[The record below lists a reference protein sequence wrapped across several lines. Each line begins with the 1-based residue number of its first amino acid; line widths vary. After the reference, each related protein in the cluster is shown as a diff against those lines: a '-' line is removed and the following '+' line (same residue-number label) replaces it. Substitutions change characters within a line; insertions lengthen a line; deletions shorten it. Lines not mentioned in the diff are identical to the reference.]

1 MSLASLSLVV
11 DVDFKS
17 EVMSSTIWV
26 SVFPGTIGG
35 LLHLSL
41 ASLSSVVGG
50 FLASSFCLIH
60 TFLLFPL
67 FFCYGLF
74 IFLFLFTSM
83 EVQKEKAELFIF
95 CHFLMERF
103 LLLTMLLL
111 DHPHCTLLLPFTT
124 FWPAY
129 QAPFP
134 SPFDSTMCYGGD

>member
-41 ASLSSVVGG
+41 ASLSSVVSG

-60 TFLLFPL
+60 YFFFFHLSSFVKDFFLS
-67 FFCYGLF
+67 
-74 IFLFLFTSM
+74 FLVF
-83 EVQKEKAELFIF
+83 V
-95 CHFLMERF
+95 
-103 LLLTMLLL
+103 
-111 DHPHCTLLLPFTT
+111 D
-124 FWPAY
+124 
-129 QAPFP
+129 
-134 SPFDSTMCYGGD
+134 GD